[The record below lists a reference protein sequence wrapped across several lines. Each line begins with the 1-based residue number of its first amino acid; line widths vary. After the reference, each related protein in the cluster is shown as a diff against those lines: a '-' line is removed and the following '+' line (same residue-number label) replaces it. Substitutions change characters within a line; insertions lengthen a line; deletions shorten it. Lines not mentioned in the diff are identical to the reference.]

1 MRKWSIAVARP
12 RRGLQLLG
20 LLLLWIQLMVAPAQ
34 AAVSADEADFSI
46 ESFYTLPHLP
56 GTSPTAPAWRGDGRT
71 VAFLW
76 NDEGYDFRDI
86 WLYDL
91 DSDSLERR
99 TSLAGHSRTKEGARG
114 ITQFAW
120 DNDGGFIY
128 TLRGDL
134 YHQTAAGILR
144 RLTETAAVETQLSVS
159 SAGHLAFVRD
169 GELWI
174 GEIDAS
180 DPAEAGKRI
189 VSRDFKRQ
197 YVEHYTWSADGQRL
211 AIVLADDS
219 SVPYRE
225 FPYYANGENR
235 VLALTRA
242 FPGDQTTRRRIGIVE
257 VESGELRWLEH
268 PAEHPVYTVAW
279 SSSGKS
285 LMVDSSDF
293 FLENRS
299 IRTYDT
305 VSGAATL
312 FYTEKE
318 SRQVN
323 PAWSAAWAP
332 DDRGLIILSDRNGWY
347 HLYHKQ
353 SPRAKPRGLTSGEWE
368 VAGFTV
374 DAANRRV
381 YFLAN
386 RSHVG
391 ERQLY
396 RVPLAGGAVEQVG
409 RLSGTH
415 TAVFSPD
422 FQQAADI
429 ISNDTSPPDL
439 YQTSLAGEVS
449 ETRITNSPLV
459 EFSSYAWVET
469 RYPKFASHVD
479 GSELVAR
486 VTLPPNF
493 DENRRYPMIVGSVYS
508 DSVRQQWGGRS
519 SHPTWGLDQILA
531 NRGYIVLNVNVA
543 GSWGQGKVHRQRLV
557 KGLYGNIDID
567 DLESGVRYM
576 VAEGYADPERV
587 GIWGSSYGGLMTLMS
602 LFKKPGLYAAGI
614 AGAPASN
621 VWHAYPGQMWTL
633 GRTVHDSFERY
644 ARQAAQ
650 QHAEG
655 LEDPLMIIHGN
666 ADVVV
671 LYGDSLDLASRL
683 IRDGKNFELVT
694 LPGASHAWDVDNLAQ
709 TRFSFNKML
718 DFFDR
723 HLKRVSP

>member
-1 MRKWSIAVARP
+1 MKKRLPIFLKP
-12 RRGLQLLG
+12 
-20 LLLLWIQLMVAPAQ
+20 LLLLSIPAMFAPVQ
-34 AAVSADEADFSI
+34 AAEPAGEAEFSV

-56 GTSPTAPAWRGDGRT
+56 GTSPTAPAWRGDSRT

-86 WLYDL
+86 WSYDL
-91 DSDSLERR
+91 DSGSLERH
-99 TSLAGHSRTKEGARG
+99 TSLAGLSRTTENARG
-114 ITQFAW
+114 VTQFAW

-128 TLRGDL
+128 ALRGDL
-134 YHQTAAGILR
+134 YRQTAAGGIR
-144 RLTETAAVETQLSVS
+144 RLTETAAAETQLAVS
-159 SAGHLAFVRD
+159 SAGHLAFVRG

-174 GEIDAS
+174 WEIGAS
-180 DPAEAGKRI
+180 DPAETARR
-189 VSRDFKRQ
+189 VVARDFRRQ
-197 YVEHYTWSADGQRL
+197 YVERYSWSADGRRL
-211 AIVLADDS
+211 AVVLADDS
-219 SVPYRE
+219 NVPYRE
-225 FPYYANGENR
+225 FPYYADGENR
-235 VLALTRA
+235 VRSLTRA

-268 PAEHPVYTVAW
+268 PAEHPIHAVAW
-279 SSSGKS
+279 SSNGKS

-293 FLENRS
+293 FLEDRS
-299 IRTYDT
+299 IHSYDA

-312 FYTEKE
+312 FYTERE

-347 HLYHKQ
+347 HLYHQ
-353 SPRAKPRGLTSGEWE
+353 RSPRAKPRRLTGGKWE
-368 VAGFTV
+368 VASFTV
-374 DAANRRV
+374 DAVHRRV

-386 RSHVG
+386 RSHPG

-396 RVPLAGGAVEQVG
+396 RVPLAGGTVEQVG
-409 RLSGTH
+409 RLPGTH
-415 TAVFSPD
+415 APVFSPD
-422 FQQAADI
+422 FRYAADI

-439 YQTSLAGEVS
+439 YRTNLVGETG
-449 ETRITNSPLV
+449 ETRVTNSPLAR
-459 EFSSYAWVET
+459 FSNYAWAET
-469 RYPKFASHVD
+469 RYPTFKSHLD

-486 VTLPPNF
+486 VTLPPDF

-508 DSVRQQWGGRS
+508 DSVRQQWGGRT
-519 SHPTWGLDQILA
+519 SHPTWGLDQVLA
-531 NRGYIVLNVNVA
+531 RRGYVVMNVNIA
-543 GSWGQGKVHRQRLV
+543 GSWGQGKAHRQRLV
-557 KGLYGNIDID
+557 EGLYGNVDID

-576 VAEGYADPERV
+576 VAEGYADPQRI

-602 LFKKPGLYAAGI
+602 LFKKPGLYAGGI

-644 ARQAAQ
+644 ARQTPQ
-650 QHAEG
+650 QHTEG

-671 LYGDSLDLASRL
+671 LYGDSLDLVSRL
-683 IRDGKNFELVT
+683 IRDGKRFELVT
-694 LPGASHAWDVDNLAQ
+694 LPGGSHAWDVDNLAQ

-723 HLKRVSP
+723 HVKRIDP